1 MRELIRARRGP
12 SFSPSIFI
20 TRAIGV
26 IFPLV
31 GIIIFIF
38 AMGGMAC
45 DQGNAP
51 GAFCRAL
58 DALRQ

>member
-1 MRELIRARRGP
+1 M
-12 SFSPSIFI
+12 FI

-26 IFPLV
+26 IFPLI
-31 GIIIFIF
+31 GLIIFIF

-58 DALRQ
+58 DALRN

>member
-1 MRELIRARRGP
+1 M
-12 SFSPSIFI
+12 FI
-20 TRAIGV
+20 TRVIGV

-45 DQGNAP
+45 DQGAAP

-58 DALRQ
+58 DALRL

>member
-1 MRELIRARRGP
+1 M
-12 SFSPSIFI
+12 FI

-31 GIIIFIF
+31 GLVIFIF

-45 DQGNAP
+45 DAGNAP

-58 DALRQ
+58 DALGQ